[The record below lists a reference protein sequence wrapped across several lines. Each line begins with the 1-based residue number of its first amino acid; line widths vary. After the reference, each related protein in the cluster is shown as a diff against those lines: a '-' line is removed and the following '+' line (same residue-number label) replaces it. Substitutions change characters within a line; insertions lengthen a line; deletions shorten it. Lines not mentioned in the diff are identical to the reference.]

1 MAKKNYDELSGKLIE
16 LIGGKENV
24 SYFTHCTTRLRF
36 NLKDQGLAKTDAINQ
51 LSGVS
56 GT

>member
-36 NLKDQGLAKTDAINQ
+36 NRC
-51 LSGVS
+51 V
-56 GT
+56 